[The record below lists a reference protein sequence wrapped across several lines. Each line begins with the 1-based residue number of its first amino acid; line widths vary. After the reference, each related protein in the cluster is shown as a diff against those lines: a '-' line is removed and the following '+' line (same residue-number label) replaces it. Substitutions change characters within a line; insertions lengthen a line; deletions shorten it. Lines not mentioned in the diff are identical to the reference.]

1 MKPKMYS
8 FLVDQN
14 SKHWQAKSVNKNV
27 VTTISSDEYKDF
39 LLLKK
44 YLKHSMKRIQ
54 CKDHITGIF
63 EIDQFYLMIK
73 YIS

>member
-1 MKPKMYS
+1 M
-8 FLVDQN
+8 
-14 SKHWQAKSVNKNV
+14 NKNV
-27 VTTISSDEYKDF
+27 VTTISSDEYKDI

-54 CKDHITGIF
+54 RKDHITAIF